1 MPPPAQAGGYAEEFQ
16 RLWEALG
23 KLQRSVQAQQEAKTH
38 EGTTTDK
45 LEDEL
50 TGLQNIVAQR
60 LSNMDKK
67 VDSLASEVKEL
78 DNGHNRLLD
87 RLNTF
92 LDATAESHKHLEDS
106 MAAGFARFQEREATR
121 AAIAGPEIVLPPP
134 RRPARPSTSQASRH

>member
-1 MPPPAQAGGYAEEFQ
+1 ME
-16 RLWEALG
+16 R
-23 KLQRSVQAQQEAKTH
+23 LQRKVQAQQEAKADEATA
-38 EGTTTDK
+38 TDK

-50 TGLQNIVAQR
+50 TGLQQIVAQR
-60 LSNMDKK
+60 FASMDKK

-78 DNGHNRLLD
+78 DRGHNGLLD
-87 RLNTF
+87 RLNNF

-121 AAIAGPEIVLPPP
+121 AAIAGPEAVLPPP